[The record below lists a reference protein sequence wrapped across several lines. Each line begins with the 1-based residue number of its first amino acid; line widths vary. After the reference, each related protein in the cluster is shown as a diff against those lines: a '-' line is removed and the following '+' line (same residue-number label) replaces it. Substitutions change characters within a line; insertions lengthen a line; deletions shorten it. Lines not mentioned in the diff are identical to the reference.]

1 MKSNGRANGDGLAEL
16 QRQVAELMERVA
28 TIEMCASIR
37 HDLPGVL
44 GWRQRAAL
52 DAAAHEREAA
62 ERQRAVKARSARF
75 REFLDTRCALHRTA
89 SVLVLDLEKGYAAWC
104 DTLHVPDAERMYDR
118 RLADYRELRSALE
131 QVEGVS
137 VGRIKNRRGVMQNA
151 YLGIALAAPGE
162 SSADALARLRSD
174 GQRESAALADRREWA
189 RVEAEVER
197 ANIEDRKAAAIVNR
211 QKARE
216 LQEAGNA

>member
-1 MKSNGRANGDGLAEL
+1 
-16 QRQVAELMERVA
+16 
-28 TIEMCASIR
+28 
-37 HDLPGVL
+37 
-44 GWRQRAAL
+44 
-52 DAAAHEREAA
+52 
-62 ERQRAVKARSARF
+62 
-75 REFLDTRCALHRTA
+75 
-89 SVLVLDLEKGYAAWC
+89 LDLEKGYAAWC